1 MFKSAKIILMLGVMA
16 LVSGCDVDDVT
27 DADKL
32 SKPTV
37 NAGSDQLLKLPLNS
51 ITLAGSAKSFLS
63 AYKIKT
69 TSWSQIAGPQQLAL
83 LNADKLTA
91 TALYPTTAGTYIF
104 QLYAKDTGGRSNT
117 DQVKIIIE
125 PATQASAIRRMQ
137 SNMVSNEIAAVS
149 WQYGA
154 QNQGVLV
161 FGSLGNIDLSE
172 LKQQLNLAIE
182 ELNSAAELS
191 LDFSQSTGGDVQTA
205 LQIIETLSQQDLPV
219 CLQDKC
225 SQLYAG
231 YLSERAFSLNP
242 HCNSVPMCVAGLL
255 QERRD

>member
-16 LVSGCDVDDVT
+16 LVSGCDADDVT

-51 ITLAGSAKSFLS
+51 ITLSGSAKSFLS
-63 AYKIKT
+63 VYDIKT
-69 TSWSQIAGPQQLAL
+69 TSWSQVAGPQQLAL

-137 SNMVSNEIAAVS
+137 NNTVSNEIAAVS

-161 FGSLGNIDLSE
+161 FGSLGNVDLSE

-225 SQLYAG
+225 SPLYAG
-231 YLSERAFSLNP
+231 LLLGKVGVIEDADLE
-242 HCNSVPMCVAGLL
+242 NSVKTWVEKLL
-255 QERRD
+255 H